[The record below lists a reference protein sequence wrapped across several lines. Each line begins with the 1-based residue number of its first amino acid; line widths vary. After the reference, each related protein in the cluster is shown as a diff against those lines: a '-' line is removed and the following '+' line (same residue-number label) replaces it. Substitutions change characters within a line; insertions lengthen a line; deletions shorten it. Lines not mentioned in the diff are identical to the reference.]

1 MGRCTFQ
8 WQTVRGKKI
17 SFSANPVL
25 VQNFLY
31 DVVCVYGSIAI
42 YGRKIMLTFTIP
54 IRGILEN
61 NSYICEN
68 NFYNY
73 EYNFAVGSTK
83 CVEAFLFAD
92 SDTPSV
98 WTYGANN

>member
-1 MGRCTFQ
+1 MGADPRKAPA
-8 WQTVRGKKI
+8 REKDDKRNGKQI
-17 SFSANPVL
+17 AE

-73 EYNFAVGSTK
+73 EYNLAVSSTK

-92 SDTPSV
+92 SDTPSFR
-98 WTYGANN
+98 TYGENN